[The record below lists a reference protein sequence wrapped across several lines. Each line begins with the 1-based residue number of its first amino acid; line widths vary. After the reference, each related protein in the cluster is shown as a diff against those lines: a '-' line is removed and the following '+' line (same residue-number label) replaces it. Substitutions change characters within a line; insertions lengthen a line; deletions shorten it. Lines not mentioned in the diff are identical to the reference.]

1 MTNPQRWQANNMPTN
16 REVYFSLLKENNK
29 YLNKS
34 VIVSLLADASGFSDR
49 MDLYVNFDKEVK
61 NTERL
66 FVNVDLVKKGIPF
79 QYVLGYSYFLGHK
92 INVDKN
98 VLIPRQ
104 ETEQLTVDTLVFIKN
119 NFKDEPFVLVD
130 VCTGSGAIAHA
141 FEVEAP
147 NATIYA
153 TDISKA
159 ALKVA
164 KTNISKVKLLE
175 GNLVD
180 PLIDNNIKV
189 DVLICNPPYIENEK
203 NIDEQVY
210 KYEPHLALLAKPGTR
225 CYEEIF
231 SKADKVMNKHYL
243 MAFEIEEDME
253 KPLIELM
260 NKYLDGVT
268 YRFHKDIYGKTR
280 FLYIIK

>member
-1 MTNPQRWQANNMPTN
+1 MPTN
-16 REVYFSLLKENNK
+16 REVYFSLLKQNNN

-34 VIVSLLADASGFSDR
+34 VIVSLLADASGFEDR
-49 MDLYVNFDKEVK
+49 MDLYSNFDKEVK
-61 NTERL
+61 DTEHL
-66 FVNVDLVKKGIPF
+66 FACVEEVKQGKPY

-92 INVDKN
+92 ILVNKN

-104 ETEQLTVDTLVFIKN
+104 ETEQLTVDVLVFLKKA
-119 NFKDEPFVLVD
+119 FKEDDEVVLAD
-130 VCTGSGAIAHA
+130 VCTGSGAIACA
-141 FEVEAP
+141 IE
-147 NATIYA
+147 NQIQKIKIYG
-153 TDISKA
+153 TDISPE
-159 ALKVA
+159 ALTVA
-164 KTNISKVKLLE
+164 TKNTRKTELLQ
-175 GNLVD
+175 GNLID
-180 PLIDNNIKV
+180 PLIEKGIKL
-189 DVLICNPPYIENEK
+189 DVLVCNPPYIENEK

-210 KYEPHLALLAKPGTR
+210 KYEPHLALLANPSTK

-231 SKADKVMNKHYL
+231 SKCQTVMKEHFL

-268 YRFHKDIYGKTR
+268 YRFHKDIYEKTR